1 MSSRREMFAALDARN
16 KAQTSPDDMWVPM
29 PWCEVGVARTTV
41 GTYYTLPRLDC
52 RLVGRTHGP
61 CGAETDGTLIVCSE
75 EVGGWQ
81 FSLSGTPQKNAISR
95 RFWRVDDD
103 APPSFA

>member
-16 KAQTSPDDMWVPM
+16 EAQASPDDRWVPM

-81 FSLSGTPQKNAISR
+81 FWLSGTPL
-95 RFWRVDDD
+95 DTPL
-103 APPSFA
+103 APRLWGFNDTETPSGA